1 MKEKENIEPDLSAV
15 ADPAVEQSADDWD
28 VAEKFGVYR
37 WSPPFASRAK
47 KKIPRRGRN
56 HFSVFMLI
64 GDEHGEAGFIS
75 GCGSLGEYHTR
86 LLLLNEPDTVD
97 VIEQVG
103 PFPYEEA
110 GQAHGHYLDQ
120 LAIKA
125 DGRRLA
131 FTDKPYSKV
140 TPEFQAEIHQV
151 REFGVGNGHFNDLY
165 LVTEYARDP
174 IALHNAALMR
184 GCRDPDPEADKR
196 AIEVIVQMREPAS
209 LRSLVEMMDL
219 GPPGFRALVR
229 QIRKGAISAL
239 VTERIG
245 LDTMVKRMAEGSE

>member
-1 MKEKENIEPDLSAV
+1 MKDKEPTEPDLLAMTDLALIQSGDAPEV
-15 ADPAVEQSADDWD
+15 AS
-28 VAEKFGVYR
+28 KFGVYR
-37 WSPPFASRAK
+37 WSPPMASRAK
-47 KKIPRRGRN
+47 KTIPRRGRN

-64 GDEHGEAGFIS
+64 GDEEGGPGFIS

-103 PFPYEEA
+103 PFPYEED
-110 GQAHGHYLDQ
+110 GRVHGHYLDQ
-120 LAIKA
+120 LAVKS

-131 FTDKPYSKV
+131 FTDKPYAKV
-140 TPEFQAEIHQV
+140 SPEFQAEIAQV
-151 REFGVGNGHFNDLY
+151 REFGVGNGHFNELY

-184 GCRDPDPEADKR
+184 GCRDPEPEADNR
-196 AIEVIVQMREPAS
+196 AIDIIDEMDGPAS
-209 LRSLVEMMDL
+209 LRSLVQLMDL

-229 QIRKGAISAL
+229 QIRKGNISPL
-239 VTERIG
+239 VAERIG
-245 LDTMVKRMAEGSE
+245 LDTMVARMTEGSE

>member
-1 MKEKENIEPDLSAV
+1 MTDLALIQSGDAPEV
-15 ADPAVEQSADDWD
+15 AA
-28 VAEKFGVYR
+28 KFGVYR

-47 KKIPRRGRN
+47 KAIPRRGRN

-64 GDEHGEAGFIS
+64 GDEGGGPGVMS

-103 PFPYEEA
+103 PLPYEED
-110 GQAHGHYLDQ
+110 GQVHGHYLDQ
-120 LAIKA
+120 LAVKS

-131 FTDKPYSKV
+131 FTDKPYAKV
-140 TPEFQAEIHQV
+140 SPEFQAEIAQV
-151 REFGVGNGHFNDLY
+151 REFGVGSGYFNELY

-184 GCRDPDPEADKR
+184 GCRDPEPEVDHR
-196 AIEVIVQMREPAS
+196 AIEVIDQMDEPAS
-209 LRSLVEMMDL
+209 LRSLVRLIDL

-229 QIRKGAISAL
+229 QIRKGKISPVVA
-239 VTERIG
+239 ERIG
-245 LDTMVKRMAEGSE
+245 LDTMVRRGTRVTEGSE